1 MNAGTNDMG
10 LFLFEG
16 SRRGSLRKLILG
28 ALIIAGVI
36 LYVGEKVKIVSLGY
50 RIEALQRE
58 KQGLERSN
66 GSLRIEAASLSSAG
80 RIEEIAIKRLGMIRP
95 AKENVVVVR
104 KKGRDEGK

>member
-1 MNAGTNDMG
+1 MG

-16 SRRGSLRKLILG
+16 GGRGGLRKLVLG

-36 LYVGEKVKIVSLGY
+36 LYVGEKVRIVSLGY
-50 RIEALQRE
+50 QIEALQRE
-58 KQGLERSN
+58 RQALERAN

-95 AKENVVVVR
+95 PKENVVVVR
-104 KKGRDEGK
+104 NRPKDGD